1 MVIIVKNSNIK
12 QQIIKYVAIFSLV
25 VMFIAY
31 YFYMSNK
38 FEEEFNKSVDISEV
52 VNNSSKSATPPVK
65 VVKPRRINKS
75 LKFEDIIYKEASII
89 VDLLEQKHIQSIKA
103 VKSKLL
109 IICDY
114 DTNLEP
120 LMVRYGVQALI
131 KNEVT
136 HIKIALDL
144 KEIVENKYEK

>member
-12 QQIIKYVAIFSLV
+12 EKIIKIVAGLSLII
-25 VMFIAY
+25 MFVAY
-31 YFYMSNK
+31 YFHMSNK
-38 FEEEFNKSVDISEV
+38 FQEEFNTGVDMSEV
-52 VNNSSKSATPPVK
+52 VNSSSTTTTTPVE
-65 VVKPRRINKS
+65 VFKPRRLDKS
-75 LKFEDIIYKEASII
+75 LKFEETIYKEATIV

-103 VKSKLL
+103 VKNKLL
-109 IICDY
+109 IVCDY
-114 DTNLEP
+114 DTDLEP

-144 KEIVENKYEK
+144 KEIVENRYEK